1 MCNVEVEFWNLINS
15 PKSVDDVLKFLLTG
29 NWPTIE
35 IEGKKVLTKELLRE
49 KVKGLDIKQYH
60 SISATSG
67 TTGTP
72 VLVPKT
78 LSSQIWFTAVNLY
91 DLILNNWLFKDG
103 EKVVCMT
110 AKCISEEKKLET
122 GCVIYSIPL
131 LPVKE
136 FEKVIEKIQPTHI
149 YTYPSILNQIKLPSS
164 VISVRSCGEIGAT
177 SYSSEETGIIALKP
191 NGCDLYHIMPN
202 IIVENGENCALIT
215 DLTNRLITRYVLGDI
230 VVLTDRV
237 CSCGRKTS
245 SLEVVKGRIRGM
257 LKLEN
262 GDKIW
267 PTIGE
272 PLLKTITSKIVQHQT
287 IQTGFYNII
296 FRAKV
301 TEPLSEEE
309 KERLIVSIK
318 HHLKIPNASIK
329 VEEVDEFSP
338 GKHECFIC
346 LV

>member
-1 MCNVEVEFWNLINS
+1 MCNVEVEFWKLIES
-15 PKSVDDVLKFLLTG
+15 PKSVDDVLKFLVKG
-29 NWPTIE
+29 DWPTIE
-35 IEGKKVLTKELLRE
+35 IEGKTVLTKERLRE
-49 KVKGLDIKQYH
+49 KVKGLDLKQFH
-60 SISATSG
+60 SISTTSG

-91 DLILNNWLFKDG
+91 DLILNNWTFKQG

-110 AKCISEEKKLET
+110 AKCISEEKTLGT
-122 GCVIYSIPL
+122 GCIIYSIPL

-136 FEKVIEKIQPTHI
+136 FQNLIENIQPTHV
-149 YTYPSILNQIKLPSS
+149 YTYPSILDQIKLPKS

-202 IIVENGENCALIT
+202 IVVEDIGNHVLVT
-215 DLTNRLITRYVLGDI
+215 DLTNRIITRYILGDI
-230 VVLTDRV
+230 VVPTDRV
-237 CSCGRKTS
+237 CSCGRRTS
-245 SLEVVKGRIRGM
+245 SLESVKGRIRGM

-272 PLLKTITSKIVQHQT
+272 PLLKRITSKIVQHQT
-287 IQTGFYNII
+287 IQTGLHNVT
-296 FRAKV
+296 FRATV
-301 TEPLSEEE
+301 TESLSDEE
-309 KERLIVSIK
+309 KERLVESIRR
-318 HHLKIPNASIK
+318 HLKIPNVSIK
-329 VEEVDEFSP
+329 IEEVDEFP
-338 GKHECFIC
+338 LGKHECFIC
-346 LV
+346 LI